1 MAPADQGGRW
11 PGAALSPVPGSHGH
25 AALRWSWPAMH
36 SNQAVSETQ
45 RGRPVRARLLSVTAV
60 AIAVATAAPA
70 AADPS
75 TSHTPGLGV
84 RVVGTVAVD
93 TSHAGVIVA
102 VPGSAGPLNG
112 RPKAIRVDRLA
123 ASALR
128 IGVVVDARPGD
139 ELQGAQNAV
148 ADLMIGLPNGA
159 EAAVVGT
166 RPARLVQPLTG
177 DAGSV
182 VRALAGAT
190 FSGRRDDASALALAV
205 REVLRGPPGRRAV
218 VLITTD
224 PIPAALASAVSGQL
238 RAADASLY
246 VAAVPQ
252 LTPSFARLAS
262 ASGGWAVTASSAR
275 LLMPA
280 ADAIGADLTHQYR
293 LAYATAYPA
302 LTATRL
308 RVAVAEA
315 GTTATAEASVR
326 VPPSDD
332 SSAPRVQGSAGARS
346 GHDGVSVAW
355 LIAAVLLFGLAG
367 VAIFDIR
374 RARREPGRET

>member
-1 MAPADQGGRW
+1 
-11 PGAALSPVPGSHGH
+11 
-25 AALRWSWPAMH
+25 
-36 SNQAVSETQ
+36 
-45 RGRPVRARLLSVTAV
+45 
-60 AIAVATAAPA
+60 
-70 AADPS
+70 
-75 TSHTPGLGV
+75 
-84 RVVGTVAVD
+84 
-93 TSHAGVIVA
+93 VIVA
-102 VPGSAGPLNG
+102 VPGSAGPLNAQAFRVWENG
-112 RPKAIRVDRLA
+112 RPKAVRVDPLP

-139 ELQGAQNAV
+139 QLQGAQNAV

-159 EAAVVGT
+159 EAAVAGT

-190 FSGRRDDASALALAV
+190 FSGPRDVASALTLAV
-205 REVLRGPPGRRAV
+205 REVVKGPPGRRAV

-224 PIPAALASAVSGQL
+224 PIPAALASAMSGRL

-246 VAAVPQ
+246 VAAVAG
-252 LTPSFARLAS
+252 LAPSFARLAS

-275 LLMPA
+275 SLMPA
-280 ADAIGADLTHQYR
+280 VDAIGADLVHQYR

-315 GTTATAEASVR
+315 GTTATAEATVR
-326 VPPSDD
+326 VP
-332 SSAPRVQGSAGARS
+332 AAQASAGAGGS
-346 GHDGVSVAW
+346 GHAGVSMAW
-355 LIAAVLLFGLAG
+355 LIAAVLLLG
-367 VAIFDIR
+367 VVSLAIFDIR
-374 RARREPGRET
+374 RVPGRS

>member
-1 MAPADQGGRW
+1 MR
-11 PGAALSPVPGSHGH
+11 
-25 AALRWSWPAMH
+25 
-36 SNQAVSETQ
+36 SNQAVSGTQ
-45 RGRPVRARLLSVTAV
+45 RGRSVRGWLLSVTAV
-60 AIAVATAAPA
+60 AIAVAATAAPA
-70 AADPS
+70 AASPS

-84 RVVGTVAVD
+84 RVAGTIAVGG
-93 TSHAGVIVA
+93 SHVGVIVA
-102 VPGSAGPLNG
+102 VPGFGGPLNTQAFRLWENE
-112 RPKAIRVDRLA
+112 RPKAVRVDPLP

-139 ELQGAQNAV
+139 QLPGAQNAV

-190 FSGRRDDASALALAV
+190 FSGPRDDASALTLAV
-205 REVLRGPPGRRAV
+205 REVVSGPPGRRAV
-218 VLITTD
+218 VLVTTD

-246 VAAVPQ
+246 VAAVPEVA
-252 LTPSFARLAS
+252 PSFARLAS

-275 LLMPA
+275 SLMPA
-280 ADAIGADLTHQYR
+280 VDAIGANLVRQYR
-293 LAYATAYPA
+293 LAYTTAYPA

-315 GTTATAEASVR
+315 GTTATAEATVQ
-326 VPPSDD
+326 VPT
-332 SSAPRVQGSAGARS
+332 AQASAGTRRS
-346 GHDGVSVAW
+346 GRAGVSTAW
-355 LIAAVLLFGLAG
+355 LIAAVLLFGLVG
-367 VAIFDIR
+367 VAIFDLR
-374 RARREPGRET
+374 RRKPGRS